1 MHVIHFSF
9 DSLKRNIDSLPYTYF
24 SSFAATLWLLSP
36 PCQPY
41 TRTGLQKGCAD
52 ERAKSF
58 LHIMDALESMERENM
73 PEFLLVENVRGFE
86 VCGIRLLLQV
96 MKSECNIG
104 VLATVSIA

>member
-1 MHVIHFSF
+1 
-9 DSLKRNIDSLPYTYF
+9 
-24 SSFAATLWLLSP
+24 
-36 PCQPY
+36 
-41 TRTGLQKGCAD
+41 
-52 ERAKSF
+52 
-58 LHIMDALESMERENM
+58 MDALESMERENM